1 MWGFFGWH
9 TVDLANHKSV
19 IITEGEYDA
28 MAVSQVIHDPINL
41 ANTAFRNIPVISLP
55 NGCNSLPNEL
65 IASLDSFD
73 KIYLWMDYD
82 KSGQDACE
90 KFTKKLGL
98 SRCKI
103 VTPVSLDM
111 LNPPKDANDALR
123 QNPKLIIKMLSTAR
137 GLSHKSI
144 EDFSKFR
151 SLILQSVMNEK
162 KTADG
167 QIDASS
173 SSNGLSDDG
182 TPTPSLMGLTEKIK
196 GFRRGELVVLSG
208 STGLLFFFS
217 VFTFLSSL

>member
-9 TVDLANHKSV
+9 TVDLVNDRSI

-28 MAVSQVIHDPINL
+28 MAVSQVIHDPINP
-41 ANTAFRNIPVISLP
+41 ANSAFRHIPVISLP

-98 SRCKI
+98 NRCKI
-103 VTPVSLDM
+103 VTPVSIDM

-151 SLILQSVMNEK
+151 SLILQSVMHDK
-162 KTADG
+162 KTA
-167 QIDASS
+167 
-173 SSNGLSDDG
+173 NGEGGGNDSPSKGLFDDG
-182 TPTPSLMGLTEKIK
+182 TPTPSLMALTQKIK

-208 STGLLFFFS
+208 PTGWWFPFP
-217 VFTFLSSL
+217 FTF